1 MLNKKAAISLAVMVA
16 LAGCG
21 ETLTVED
28 HLAQAKQYQSEN
40 KLKETEIA
48 LKNAIQLDMKNPQAR
63 FSLGKLYL
71 SQGESAGAIK
81 ELEKAQSLKFTG
93 RDLVPSLARAYLIAD
108 DNEGVIN
115 LSEASTSLPDEQ
127 QVEYL
132 SYKTLALIKTQQP
145 DLAKQAAKEADKRLP
160 ANPYAILS
168 NAYIAM
174 LDEELDRA
182 SALVNKSL
190 NLTADIPEAVMLQGQ
205 IAIAKADYE
214 TAAQHFEQYLALQ
227 PQSKLVYLLLADT
240 LVKTDRYLEAEK
252 YADLILSAMSQQPVA
267 NYVKSLVRFAEKD
280 YEEALKYAEVGLN
293 SQYMKPH
300 LRLVAG
306 ASAFYLAKYEQANLH
321 LGAIVHQLTPEHS
334 ARKMYAV
341 SQFHLGAIENITDA
355 LQGYTPVSEQDQE
368 FLSSLSFSLF
378 SMGAKEEAK
387 IIAQRVAD
395 SELSSAK
402 SSGRKG
408 LLKLLMDD
416 FSGIDDLKTAL
427 EKNPDLIGA
436 ELALAYVALD
446 RENYE
451 EARNIASE
459 WQEKNPEKAD
469 GYNMLAAVH
478 IRQNEFEQAH
488 DMLKKSLDVVPNNAF
503 ALTELTSVLMKL
515 DKKSDAE
522 KIAQQAIQEHPNNL
536 KALHNNYALKRN
548 AEALDAIK
556 VAFEAADNKNTYA
569 PLYMQALLDA
579 DEIQAL
585 LKVADTLTLDFKTP
599 KKVWQLQIF
608 AYHKLQ
614 KGRQIKATLEK
625 WLTAN
630 PYHVEPVFLLA
641 DYYVKAKDADRA
653 LTVINNALAGP
664 HEKNTNVQ
672 LVKMQ
677 LLLDGRDTA
686 LAKRLLNEI
695 DTDALNENLL
705 AGIHGRIALL
715 ENKLPEAVKG
725 LTKYYQDYPSSQNA
739 VLLAIARSR
748 SGDQEEAIAGL
759 EKHVEAHENDLPARN
774 LLANYYVKQDSSK
787 AIAQYEQLVSK
798 QPLNVVALNNLA
810 WLSLENNKL
819 DKAETY
825 AKKAYELAP
834 NVPNIADT
842 YAKVLWASGDKREAL
857 NKSKEAYDLSK
868 GQDVDITLNY
878 VEHLLENSRNNEA
891 KSVLL
896 KVKPATEAQKTK
908 TSELL
913 NKI

>member
-1 MLNKKAAISLAVMVA
+1 MFNKKAAISLAVMVA

-40 KLKETEIA
+40 KLKESEIA
-48 LKNAIQLDMKNPQAR
+48 LKNAIQLDVKNPQAR
-63 FSLGKLYL
+63 FSLGMLYL

-81 ELEKAQSLKFTG
+81 ELEKAQSLKFKG
-93 RDLVPSLARAYLIAD
+93 RDLVPALARAYLIAD
-108 DNEGVIN
+108 DNEGVLG
-115 LSEASTSLPDEQ
+115 LSEAATSLPDEQ
-127 QVEYL
+127 LVEYL
-132 SYKTLALIKTQQP
+132 AYKTLALIKTQQP
-145 DLAKQAAKEADKRLP
+145 ELARKAAEQAEKRLP
-160 ANPYAILS
+160 ANSYAVLAK
-168 NAYIAM
+168 AYTAM
-174 LDEELDRA
+174 IDEELDRA
-182 SALVNKSL
+182 SVLVTKSL
-190 NLTADIPEAVMLQGQ
+190 NVKADVPEAVMLQGQ
-205 IAIAKADYE
+205 IAIARADFE
-214 TAAQHFEQYLALQ
+214 SAAQSFEEYLALQ

-267 NYVKSLVRFAEKD
+267 NYVKALVRFAEKD

-306 ASAFYLAKYEQANLH
+306 ASAFYLANYEQANLH

-341 SQFHLGAIENITDA
+341 SQFHLGAIENITDS

-387 IIAQRVAD
+387 IIADRVAE
-395 SELSSAK
+395 SEINSAK

-416 FSGIDDLKTAL
+416 LSGVNDLKAAL
-427 EKNPDLIGA
+427 EQNPELIGA

-446 RENYE
+446 RENYD
-451 EARNIASE
+451 EAINIANQ

-469 GYNMLAAVH
+469 GYNMLAAVY
-478 IRQNEFEQAH
+478 IRQKEYQKAH
-488 DMLKKSLDVVPNNAF
+488 EMLNKSLDVVPNNAF
-503 ALTELTSVLMKL
+503 AMTEITSVLMKL
-515 DKKSDAE
+515 ENKTKAE
-522 KIAQQAIQEHPNNL
+522 EIASKALTEHPDNI
-536 KALHNNYALKRN
+536 KALHNNYAIQRN
-548 AEALDAIK
+548 AEALAAIK
-556 VAFEAADNKNTYA
+556 TAFDAAENKNAYA
-569 PLYMQALLDA
+569 PLYMKALMDSDKISELLD
-579 DEIQAL
+579 
-585 LKVADTLTLDFKTP
+585 VADQLTLDFKTP
-599 KKVWQLQIF
+599 KKVWQLQVF

-614 KGRQIKATLEK
+614 KGGQIKATLDK
-625 WLTAN
+625 WLAAN

-641 DYYVKAKDADRA
+641 DYYVKAKDTDRA
-653 LTVINNALAGP
+653 LSVINNALAGP
-664 HEKNTNVQ
+664 HAKNTNVQ

-677 LLLDGRDTA
+677 LLLDERKTA
-686 LAKRLLNEI
+686 QAKHLLSQMDVDSLNEG
-695 DTDALNENLL
+695 LL

-715 ENKLPEAVKG
+715 ENNLPDAVKG
-725 LTKYYQDYPSSQNA
+725 LTQYYQGYPSSQNA

-748 SGDQEEAIAGL
+748 SGEQAKAISGL
-759 EKHVEAHENDLPARN
+759 EKHLATYENDLPARN
-774 LLANYYVKQDSSK
+774 LLANYYVKENSSK
-787 AIAQYEQLVSK
+787 AITQYEELVSK

-810 WLSLENNKL
+810 WLSLENNQL
-819 DKAETY
+819 DKAVTY

-834 NVPNIADT
+834 KVPNIADT
-842 YAKVLWASGDKREAL
+842 YAKVLLASGDKREAL
-857 NKSKEAYDLSK
+857 NKSKQAYELSN

-878 VEHLLENSRNNEA
+878 IEHLLENSRNNEA
-891 KSVLL
+891 KSLLL
-896 KVKPATEAQKTK
+896 KVKPATDGQKTK
-908 TSELL
+908 ASELL